1 MTTLL
6 AIAEGAARLVS
17 GSGRRPLGFEVFAES
32 VERLTESPGFWGD
45 EIEPSLRVLLNAYEA
60 EAELSALGRLAVRW
74 DIVRYLANLRRLA
87 EEEYRDPEIG
97 SEPIEAPI
105 VITGLPRSGSTFLH
119 TLLAEDPANL
129 VLRTWQAIYPYP
141 SDGRRGID
149 HTALRV
155 DRQLRSFAL
164 LTPGIRN
171 LYPLDGRAPQECTEI
186 TAHVFQSLRF
196 EATHHVP
203 SYKHWLKGHGHLA
216 AYQFH
221 KRFLRH
227 IQHQNPGRRWVLK
240 SPDHVFAIEAL
251 ASVYPDARIVFM
263 HRDPKRVIPSVA
275 QLTEALRVPF
285 TQRVDLKQIGR
296 QVTADWTAGATKM
309 IDVVRSGLFPHKR
322 IFHLHYHDLVS
333 RPLDAIRRLYGH
345 FDLTL
350 DAEAAERIGAVVAAK
365 PDGGYGRNSYSF
377 DRHGIDPDDLRARF
391 RDYTH
396 YFDVALD
403 ADPASGRSDP
413 PGIVASR
420 RSSPHV
426 DS

>member
-1 MTTLL
+1 LD
-6 AIAEGAARLVS
+6 
-17 GSGRRPLGFEVFAES
+17 FEVFAES
-32 VERLTESPGFWGD
+32 VRRFTESPGFWSD
-45 EIEPSLRVLLNAYEA
+45 QIESPLRVLLNAYES
-60 EAELSALGRLAVRW
+60 EAALSALGRLAVRW
-74 DIVRYLANLRRLA
+74 DIARYLANLRRLA
-87 EEEYRDPEIG
+87 EEEHRDPEIG
-97 SEPIEAPI
+97 SEAIEAPI

-129 VLRTWQAIYPYP
+129 VLRCWQAIYPYP
-141 SDGRRGID
+141 EDGRKGVD
-149 HTALRV
+149 HLALRV

-186 TAHVFQSLRF
+186 TAHIFQSLRF

-203 SYKHWLKGHGHLA
+203 SYKHWLKNCGHLA
-216 AYQFH
+216 AYRFH
-221 KRFLRH
+221 RRFLRH

-285 TQRVDLKQIGR
+285 TRRIDLRQIGR
-296 QVTADWTAGATKM
+296 QVTDDWTAGATRM
-309 IDVVRSGLFPHKR
+309 IDVIRSGLFPPER
-322 IFHLHYHDLVS
+322 IFHLHYQDMVS
-333 RPLDAIRRLYGH
+333 RPLDAIRRLYRH
-345 FDLTL
+345 FGLTL
-350 DAEAAERIGAVVAAK
+350 GADAAERIGAAIAAK

-377 DRHGIDPDDLRARF
+377 DRHGLDPDDLHERF
-391 RDYTH
+391 RDYTR
-396 YFDVALD
+396 YFDVALE
-403 ADPASGRSDP
+403 AVPASGRSDP
-413 PGIVASR
+413 PEIAAGLRAS
-420 RSSPHV
+420 PYV